1 MSNSKNRESIEHS
14 DDEKSGVKANI
25 EGSDKQKFA
34 LYITPQSM
42 DTVNLLYKSDNC
54 SSRSEFIE
62 KAVKFYTG
70 YICASKSVNYISPLL
85 TSMLD
90 SVVLN
95 SEQRISR
102 NLFKIAVELGKLSH
116 MIAAANEVDDDTV
129 KELHKMCVDEVRHIN
144 GLINFESA
152 VKFQQED

>member
-1 MSNSKNRESIEHS
+1 MNNSKKGESITHS
-14 DDEKSGVKANI
+14 ENENGSVKANI

-42 DTVNLLYKSDNC
+42 DTVNMLYKSDNC

-85 TSMLD
+85 TSMPQ
-90 SVVLN
+90 SFQN
-95 SEQRISR
+95 SGGAWKTVAYDRR
-102 NLFKIAVELGKLSH
+102 GK
-116 MIAAANEVDDDTV
+116 
-129 KELHKMCVDEVRHIN
+129 
-144 GLINFESA
+144 
-152 VKFQQED
+152 

>member
-1 MSNSKNRESIEHS
+1 MSNPKNRESIEHS
-14 DDEKSGVKANI
+14 DDEKGGVKQKI

-70 YICASKSVNYISPLL
+70 YICASKSVNYIL
-85 TSMLD
+85 MLY
-90 SVVLN
+90 N
-95 SEQRISR
+95 
-102 NLFKIAVELGKLSH
+102 K
-116 MIAAANEVDDDTV
+116 T
-129 KELHKMCVDEVRHIN
+129 
-144 GLINFESA
+144 
-152 VKFQQED
+152 